1 MILRSAPK
9 RSAFTL
15 IELLVVIAIIAI
27 LAGMLLPALAKAKH
41 MAHST
46 KCKSNLRQFGIAT
59 AMYVTDFGAYPN
71 GWWWA
76 DGTTVGFWAD
86 QLKPYTGAHWTN
98 ELHRCPGN
106 QMPRSTN
113 GSTAGQVQG
122 TLRGI
127 WYPLERDYDMNDAGA
142 GGGGLGGEGFRAS
155 DGTWVTARHVRDG
168 DIVSPGELLG
178 YGDSVLTSFGDSSRF
193 SPDSFYLKV
202 SKLRDSYRGF
212 QNRRHA
218 SGFNAVFAD
227 GHTDSFKT
235 NQLFGKVEQSMR
247 RWNRDNQPHPQHW
260 SKF

>member
-1 MILRSAPK
+1 MIHRTASN

-41 MAHST
+41 MANST
-46 KCKSNLRQFGIAT
+46 KCKSNLRQFGLAT
-59 AMYVTDFGAYPN
+59 ALYVTDFGAYPN

-86 QLKPYTGAHWTN
+86 QLKPYCGAGWTN

-106 QMPRSTN
+106 QMKRSTN

-122 TLRGI
+122 TLKGI
-127 WYPLERDYDMNDAGA
+127 WYPLERDYDINDAGA
-142 GGGGLGGEGFRAS
+142 GGGGLGGEGYLS
-155 DGTWVTARHVRDG
+155 DNGWVDKRHVKDG
-168 DIVSPGELLG
+168 DIVSPGDLLG
-178 YGDSVLTSFGDSSRF
+178 YGDSVLTSFGDTSRF
-193 SPDSFYLKV
+193 SPGSYYLKV
-202 SKLRDSYRGF
+202 SSARDYYRGF

-218 SGFNAVFAD
+218 GGFNAVFAD

-235 NQLFGKVEQSMR
+235 NQLFGKTDASMR
-247 RWNRDNQPHPQHW
+247 RWNRDNQPHPNFW